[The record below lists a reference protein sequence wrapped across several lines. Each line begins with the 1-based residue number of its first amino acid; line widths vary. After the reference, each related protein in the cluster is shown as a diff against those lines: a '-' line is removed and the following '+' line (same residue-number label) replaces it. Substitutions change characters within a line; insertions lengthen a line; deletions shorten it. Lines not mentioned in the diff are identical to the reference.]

1 MDLTF
6 EVARKFVKAL
16 NEKHQNVLK
25 LEQTIGW
32 KVRRINMDFIT
43 HALAQ
48 YLDGRD
54 LSGFMDGSRN
64 APSKRAIIDSAV
76 INVDF
81 DVENADWIGGS
92 FVFTSKFLHD
102 LDKVHPTQIDL
113 SS

>member
-1 MDLTF
+1 LTLI
-6 EVARKFVKAL
+6 K
-16 NEKHQNVLK
+16 
-25 LEQTIGW
+25 
-32 KVRRINMDFIT
+32 
-43 HALAQ
+43 

-81 DVENADWIGGS
+81 DVDNADWIGGS

-102 LDKVHPTQIDL
+102 LDKVHPSELTKCSTLIKNYGVN
-113 SS
+113 SSMP